1 MSALP
6 RAHRAAAR
14 TCPLRGDASRRAAL
28 GCRPDPPRTPRQHLK
43 PIRSATPGKAKNYKE
58 L

>member
-28 GCRPDPPRTPRQHLK
+28 GCRPDPPRTPRLNLK
-43 PIRSATPGKAKNYKE
+43 PMRLSRDRAPKSHKG